1 MTGIDTAIRK
11 VKSDA
16 SFARRER
23 RALDASS
30 SQCLWASVRRSSTRA
45 AGMSYCTS
53 IRGRWSSRL
62 MLEIRHRSRARITPG
77 TIRKNA
83 SAAP

>member
-1 MTGIDTAIRK
+1 MTGIDTAMRN
-11 VKSDA
+11 VNSEA

-30 SQCLWASVRRSSTRA
+30 SQCLWASVRTSSTLA
-45 AGMSYCTS
+45 ADIGYCTS
-53 IRGRWSSRL
+53 IRGRWRSRL
-62 MLEIRHRSRARITPG
+62 MLEMRQRIRARITPG